1 MKQDVNNIDNLFRE
15 GLGGYTEV
23 PPPDVWDALERR
35 LDNDKKKRPF
45 AWRWFFVM
53 LCGVGLF
60 GSLFAWKMNGHSGTT
75 PGVAEAS
82 GIASIQQPPV
92 EKQATTPGNTSAGSN
107 ASTTSITHKKHVK
120 RTNDINS
127 TKNNSGNEQS
137 QSTNVA
143 VNNSNSNITGS
154 ANRTTKTD
162 LLDNT
167 TVAMVNVEPT
177 PGTEHAPIR
186 YVTNNKSRNNIVAT
200 ETEPAYNNTTY
211 NTAEDG
217 EEDNVTFGRKPR
229 VENNEPAPRNTYAA
243 SASYEGRPVVAGNH
257 YGNRTSITSIPTK
270 HTANRRSVLPA
281 PSSTSNQVVTT
292 NPRKRNSRRSNGG
305 SNSNPYSITNNTGT
319 MSAIAH
325 TPAATK
331 PAAGI
336 NTAATT
342 AKTVTVNKPIK
353 TEQKTVKAEPATRT
367 TDVETAS
374 AKPVQNTNPVAT
386 KTEQTTAS
394 TVTTTHLK
402 KAVVKTTATK
412 STAVVAVNVPVKK
425 TAKKKVTTTTET
437 KPVVAATVPAVKTVA
452 KTSTTAS
459 VKQSQ
464 VATKPTDVVTKQEY
478 KTTQHKATTAATVAQ
493 LASGKKAVNNNEIA
507 AVTPTPSVNNKKK
520 HGGKYIAATTPVI
533 GTQSG
538 ATTIASKDA
547 SATTSTVV
555 KKNVKTAVAKNTKDD
570 VADNGELTVGRVAK
584 NKKQAP
590 KTAQTATNKALA
602 QNNKKHKN
610 NNKPEPPNVLSATS
624 TANKLPEPT
633 TVAQTKPL
641 VTPETQKV
649 MSTFKDAQT
658 PSIKPAETVALP
670 VPAAAT
676 AGVDSPTQKHKFG
689 GFTYGVKVGY
699 EGGVTSDAS
708 RKFVISPFIERQISS
723 KFSLMAQ
730 PSIKSSAARTNGL
743 SGTQTF
749 YRTDPNGTVTNVDS
763 FLIPVIQNNQT
774 TGYLLRIN
782 VAYHETHDSIVKSYA
797 TGGNYMEF
805 ELPIMLKY
813 AINNK
818 LSVYGGLSLNYSKY
832 IQVQEHTYTSRPIV
846 RNDTSFTI
854 YPTAPAPISS
864 VLQYAGNNINSYSGP
879 LYPVQSGGLFRL
891 GCMLGV
897 SYEIRK
903 RWLVDALWTKAPTKT
918 NVQGGYDVNKGLSTS
933 YFRLTLGYRLSK

>member
-75 PGVAEAS
+75 PDVAETS

-107 ASTTSITHKKHVK
+107 TSTPSITHKKHVK
-120 RTNDINS
+120 HTDDINS
-127 TKNNSGNEQS
+127 TNNSSGNEQP
-137 QSTNVA
+137 QSNNVA
-143 VNNSNSNITGS
+143 INNNNVTGS

-167 TVAMVNVEPT
+167 AVAMANVEPT

-186 YVTNNKSRNNIVAT
+186 YVTNNKNRNNIVVA

-211 NTAEDG
+211 NTAEES
-217 EEDNVTFGRKPR
+217 EEDNVTYGRKPGM
-229 VENNEPAPRNTYAA
+229 ENNEPAPRNTYAA
-243 SASYEGRPVVAGNH
+243 SASYEGRPVVAGSH
-257 YGNRTSITSIPTK
+257 FANRTGITSSPTK
-270 HTANRRSVLPA
+270 QSADKRSALPT
-281 PSSTSNQVVTT
+281 PSSTSNQEVATT
-292 NPRKRNSRRSNGG
+292 PRKRNGRRGNSG
-305 SNSNPYSITNNTGT
+305 SNNNPYSITNNGGT
-319 MSAIAH
+319 VRAIAH
-325 TPAATK
+325 TPNTTK
-331 PAAGI
+331 PAART
-336 NTAATT
+336 NTVATT
-342 AKTVTVNKPIK
+342 AKTTAVDKPIK
-353 TEQKTVKAEPATRT
+353 TEQKTLNAEPATRT
-367 TDVETAS
+367 TDAVTAS
-374 AKPVQNTNPVAT
+374 VKPVQNITSVST
-386 KTEQTTAS
+386 KTAQTTAS
-394 TVTTTHLK
+394 TATMPPVK
-402 KAVVKTTATK
+402 KAVVKTTVAK
-412 STAVVAVNVPVKK
+412 PADVVAVNVPAKK
-425 TAKKKVTTTTET
+425 IAKKKVTTTTET

-459 VKQSQ
+459 VKQSK
-464 VATKPTDVVTKQEY
+464 VATKPTDIVTKHEH
-478 KTTQHKATTAATVAQ
+478 KTTQHKATTTATVAQ
-493 LASGKKAVNNNEIA
+493 LASGKKVVNSNEVA
-507 AVTPTPSVNNKKK
+507 AVKPTPSVNNKRK
-520 HGGKYIAATTPVI
+520 HGGKHVAATTAVA
-533 GTQSG
+533 GTQPG

-547 SATTSTVV
+547 STTTSAVV
-555 KKNVKTAVAKNTKDD
+555 KKDVNSPVAKKTKHTAATNSEEP
-570 VADNGELTVGRVAK
+570 VAKVTK
-584 NKKQAP
+584 NKKNTTTTTP
-590 KTAQTATNKALA
+590 TTTNTALV

-610 NNKPEPPNVLSATS
+610 NNKPEPTNILSATAS
-624 TANKLPEPT
+624 ANKLPEST
-633 TVAQTKPL
+633 AVAQTKPQ
-641 VTPETQKV
+641 VAPETQKV

-658 PSIKPAETVALP
+658 PSIKPTETAPLP
-670 VPAAAT
+670 IPAAAT
-676 AGVDSPTQKHKFG
+676 AGVDSPAQKHKFG

-708 RKFVISPFIERQISS
+708 RKFVIAPFIERQITS
-723 KFSLMAQ
+723 KFSIMAQ
-730 PSIKSSAARTNGL
+730 PSIKSSIARTNGL

-805 ELPIMLKY
+805 ELPITLKY

-818 LSVYGGLSLNYSKY
+818 LSVYGGVSLNYSKY
-832 IQVQEHTYTSRPIV
+832 IQVLEHTYTSRPIV

-879 LYPVQSGGLFRL
+879 LYPAQSGGLFRL
-891 GCMLGV
+891 GYMLGV

-903 RWLVDALWTKAPTKT
+903 RWLIDALWTKAPTKT
-918 NVQGGYDVNKGLSTS
+918 NIQGGYDVNKGLSTS